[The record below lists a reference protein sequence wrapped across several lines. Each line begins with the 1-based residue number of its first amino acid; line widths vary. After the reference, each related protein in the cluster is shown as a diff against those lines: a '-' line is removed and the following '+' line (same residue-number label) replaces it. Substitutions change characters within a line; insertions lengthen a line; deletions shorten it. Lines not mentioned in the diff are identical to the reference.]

1 MISVIIPTYNRE
13 SVLKGSIM
21 SVLNQTYADLELI
34 IADDCST
41 DNTKA
46 LVEGIDD
53 PRLRY
58 LCLDHNQGACAA
70 RNAGIEAAR
79 GEWIAFQDSDDAW
92 VPDKLSRLLEIASTV
107 DADVYFHRLRRHYP
121 GNRPDSLFPDID
133 GSRRISHE
141 EILGYAM
148 ISTQTIFAKRA
159 VCMEH
164 RFDPKVRKSQDYD
177 WAIRASRENR
187 FYYIDEVLVDQYY
200 QTDSISTKGI
210 RVIKETRQYFLE
222 KYREEAQRYPN
233 FALYQLKII
242 AKNKTLLG
250 ENATEEYRKIY
261 RLEGGAANKIKAILS
276 RMGILSLLYKMRGD
290 QHQKLP

>member
-13 SVLKGSIM
+13 SVLKGSIL
-21 SVLNQTYADLELI
+21 SVLHQTVTDLELI

-41 DNTKA
+41 DGTKS
-46 LVEGIDD
+46 LVESIGD

-58 LCLDHNQGACAA
+58 LCPDHNQGACAA

-79 GEWIAFQDSDDAW
+79 GEWIAFQDSDDTW
-92 VPDKLSRLLEIASTV
+92 VPDKLARMLAIAQSV

-121 GNRPDSLFPDID
+121 GNRPDSLFPDLN
-133 GSRRISHE
+133 GSRFIPHE
-141 EILGYAM
+141 EILCYAM

-164 RFDPKVRKSQDYD
+164 RFDPLVRKSQDYD
-177 WAIRASRENR
+177 WAIRASRNYR
-187 FYYIDEVLVDQYY
+187 FYYVDEVLVDQYY
-200 QTDSISTKGI
+200 QSDSISTKGI
-210 RVIKETRQYFLE
+210 RVIKETRQYFLD
-222 KYREEAQRYPN
+222 KYPEEAEQYPP

-250 ENATEEYRKIY
+250 ENAAGRFTR
-261 RLEGGAANKIKAILS
+261 
-276 RMGILSLLYKMRGD
+276 
-290 QHQKLP
+290 